1 MQRNLNQQWNR
12 RLSGIAAIE
21 RGRNLLSN
29 SPDLS
34 NVARFNAVLRLF
46 THYRHLHRPQ
56 SLTPGNS
63 RTFLFNVLLSTGV
76 LLGWRGVDDF
86 GGAAARRKAES
97 LGCSIIV
104 LFAQI
109 TNRGRGRSFFLR
121 SSLPNLSKNHLQN
134 HEIFIYHSDIIKT
147 DS

>member
-46 THYRHLHRPQ
+46 THYRHLHQPQ

-63 RTFLFNVLLSTGV
+63 RTFFCNVVLSTGV

-86 GGAAARRKAES
+86 GGAAARRKAEG
-97 LGCSIIV
+97 LGCTLIIY
-104 LFAQI
+104 LHKLRI
-109 TNRGRGRSFFLR
+109 EGEGSHFFCVPP
-121 SSLPNLSKNHLQN
+121 SPIYPKINCLQN
-134 HEIFIYHSDIIKT
+134 HDIFIDHSDILF
-147 DS
+147 SN